1 MKDLIEAYNSIYQLD
16 EIRFTATGTPTARL
30 TTPQIEP
37 VVPSEQP
44 KPTPT
49 SVPKPTATT
58 TPAPAAKPAVT
69 PTKTPATLKT
79 KAGTVYQARTPTS
92 AELKAAQDAR
102 KSALAAGSSRADAE
116 EAAVKAGVATG
127 KPQTTTTTS
136 TTSQAPLTPAAQDA
150 IDKLDK
156 AQTNSDIG
164 NQFLKQLERQRGGRT
179 MQQNSY
185 DYGQMD
191 QDQLTS
197 LISAYNDMYKVE
209 EEVEE
214 IQEEDPCW
222 KGYTQVGMKKKGGR
236 EVPNCVPSKG
246 VPDAKGYKK
255 EEVEQIDEVAPLVV
269 GGLALGGAALAAGA
283 IKRAQDAAKSGVD
296 AAKRGQQVR
305 PGIGIGNAAYG
316 MQKRNQALNTAM
328 QQLRQSYEPDAY
340 DVILEYLMSEGLAS
354 TVENAEKI
362 MEVMSEEK
370 IKEIVALYM

>member
-1 MKDLIEAYNSIYQLD
+1 MNNLTEAYHSVYQLD
-16 EIRFTATGTPTARL
+16 EVRFTSGLAQGTGSGSFNPTAL
-30 TTPQIEP
+30 TLPEK
-37 VVPSEQP
+37 P
-44 KPTPT
+44 KPEVKTPPT
-49 SVPKPTATT
+49 S
-58 TPAPAAKPAVT
+58 TPAASPTPAAKKPPV
-69 PTKTPATLKT
+69 PMGKTA
-79 KAGTVYQARTPTS
+79 AGTSYEIRTPTGT
-92 AELKAAQDAR
+92 ELKAAQAAR
-102 KSALAAGSSRADAE
+102 KDALASGASRPDAE
-116 EAAVKAGVATG
+116 EAAAKAGVAAG
-127 KPQTTTTTS
+127 KPSVSQSSPTTTP
-136 TTSQAPLTPAAQDA
+136 TSQATQDA
-150 IDKLDK
+150 IKSL
-156 AQTNSDIG
+156 
-164 NQFLKQLERQRGGRT
+164 
-179 MQQNSY
+179 
-185 DYGQMD
+185 D
-191 QDQLTS
+191 QDKKAKPFDTSKMTTKRETFNYGGEMEQEQLQS
-197 LISAYNDMYKVE
+197 LLAAYAEMYKE
-209 EEVEE
+209 PEE
-214 IQEEDPCW
+214 IEETEEDIQEKTKDDPCW